1 MTVGIYGLGRF
12 GTYWAS
18 LLGQKFKVIGY
29 SRSPKPDL
37 PEEIEPVSKE
47 QLAQA
52 DAIFMCVSISSFEA
66 VLKDLAPLLKTG
78 VTLFDTCSVKVH
90 PARVMQQIL
99 PAHVQAIASHPMFG
113 PDSGKN
119 GTEGLPMVMSSLTA
133 DPENFEHWKNIFLS
147 YGMQVI
153 EMSPDEHDHQ
163 AAYTQG
169 VTHFIG
175 RVLQDLHLP
184 DSRIATMGYR
194 KLLEII
200 EQTCN
205 DPLQLFY
212 DLQSYN
218 PYTGEMRNAVFKS
231 FQHTL
236 NMLEPEDENS

>member
-1 MTVGIYGLGRF
+1 MTVGVYGLGRF
-12 GTYWAS
+12 GTYWA
-18 LLGQKFKVIGY
+18 LLLAQKFKVVGY

-37 PEEIEPVSKE
+37 PDEIELVSKE
-47 QLAQA
+47 ELARA
-52 DAIFMCVSISSFEA
+52 DVIFMCVSISSFEA
-66 VLKDLAPLLKTG
+66 VLKDLAPLLEHG

-90 PARVMQQIL
+90 PARVMQQVL
-99 PAHVQAIASHPMFG
+99 PDHVQAIASHPMFG
-113 PDSGKN
+113 PDSGKE

-133 DPENFEHWKNIFLS
+133 APENFEHWKNIFLS

-212 DLQSYN
+212 DLQRYN
-218 PYTGEMRNAVFKS
+218 PYTGEMRSAVFQS

-236 NMLEPEDENS
+236 DMLEPEDNT

>member
-1 MTVGIYGLGRF
+1 MTIGVYGLGRF

-18 LLGQKFKVIGY
+18 LLSQKFRVIGY
-29 SRSPKPDL
+29 SRSAKQKL
-37 PEEIEPVSKE
+37 PEGITFVSKE
-47 QLAQA
+47 EIVQA
-52 DAIFMCVSISSFEA
+52 DALFMCVSISSFED
-66 VLKDLAPLLKTG
+66 VITDIAPMLTPG
-78 VTLFDTCSVKVH
+78 TTIIDTCSVKVH
-90 PARVMQQIL
+90 PAKVMQQIL
-99 PAHVQAIASHPMFG
+99 PKQVHSIASHPMFG
-113 PDSGKN
+113 PDSGKD
-119 GTEGLPMVMSSLTA
+119 GTEGLPMVMYPVTA
-133 DPENFEHWKNIFLS
+133 DERNFEYWKSVFLS

-184 DSRIATMGYR
+184 QSRIATMGYR

-205 DPLQLFY
+205 DPIQLFY
-212 DLQSYN
+212 DLQRYN
-218 PYTGEMRNAVFKS
+218 PYTGEMRNAVFNS

-236 NMLEPEDENS
+236 DMLEPDES

>member
-1 MTVGIYGLGRF
+1 MTVGVYGLGRF

-18 LLGQKFKVIGY
+18 LLAQKFDVIGY
-29 SRSPKPDL
+29 SRSEKHNL
-37 PEEIEPVSKE
+37 PPEIKQVGKEEI
-47 QLAQA
+47 AQA
-52 DAIFMCVSISSFEA
+52 DALFMCVSISAFQK
-66 VLKDLAPLLKTG
+66 VLQDIIPLLKPG
-78 VTLFDTCSVKVH
+78 ITLFDTCSVKVH
-90 PARVMQQIL
+90 PAQVMQREL
-99 PAHVQAIASHPMFG
+99 PTSVNSIASHPMFG

-119 GTEGLPMVMSSLTA
+119 GPQGLPMVMSPVSA
-133 DPENFEHWKNIFLS
+133 MPVIFEHWKNTFQG

-175 RVLQDLHLP
+175 RVLQGLHLP
-184 DSRIATMGYR
+184 ESEIATMGYR
-194 KLLEII
+194 KLLEIV

-212 DLQSYN
+212 DLQRYN
-218 PYTGEMRNAVFKS
+218 PYTGEMRNAVFES

-236 NMLEPEDENS
+236 DMLEPEDE

>member
-1 MTVGIYGLGRF
+1 MTVGVYGLGRF
-12 GTYWAS
+12 GRYWAS
-18 LLGQKFKVIGY
+18 LLAQKFRVIGY

-37 PEEIEPVSKE
+37 PEEIEQVDKE
-47 QLAQA
+47 DIVQA
-52 DAIFMCVSISSFEA
+52 DVLFMCVSISAFES
-66 VLKDLAPLLKTG
+66 VVRDIAPLLKKG
-78 VTLFDTCSVKVH
+78 IILFDTCSVKVH
-90 PARVMQQIL
+90 PAQVMRQLL
-99 PAHVQAIASHPMFG
+99 PEHVNSIASHPMFG

-119 GTEGLPMVMSSLTA
+119 GTEGLPMVMSSITA
-133 DPENFEHWKNIFLS
+133 NVHVFEYWKSVFLS

-153 EMSPDEHDHQ
+153 QMSPDEHDHQ

-184 DSRIATMGYR
+184 ESRIATMGYR

-205 DPLQLFY
+205 DPIQLFY
-212 DLQSYN
+212 DLQRYN
-218 PYTGEMRNAVFKS
+218 PYTGEMRNAVFQS

-236 NMLEPEDENS
+236 NMLEPDEP

>member
-1 MTVGIYGLGRF
+1 MTVGVYGLGRF

-18 LLGQKFKVIGY
+18 LLAEKYKVIGY
-29 SRSPKPDL
+29 SRSHKPDL
-37 PEEIEPVSKE
+37 PKEIEPVSKE

-52 DAIFMCVSISSFEA
+52 DTIFMCVSISSFEA
-66 VLKDLAPLLKTG
+66 VLKDLAPLLKPG
-78 VTLFDTCSVKVH
+78 STLFDTCSVKVH
-90 PARVMQQIL
+90 PAGVMQQVL
-99 PAHVQAIASHPMFG
+99 PDHVQAIASHPMFG

-133 DPENFEHWKNIFLS
+133 EPETFEYWKRIFLS

-212 DLQSYN
+212 DLQRYN
-218 PYTGEMRNAVFKS
+218 PYTGEMRNAVFHS

-236 NMLEPEDENS
+236 DMLEPEDKP

>member
-1 MTVGIYGLGRF
+1 MTVGVYGLGRF

-18 LLGQKFKVIGY
+18 LLAQKFDVIGY
-29 SRSPKPDL
+29 SRSEKHNL
-37 PEEIEPVSKE
+37 PPEIKQVGKEEI
-47 QLAQA
+47 AQA
-52 DAIFMCVSISSFEA
+52 DALFMCVSISAFQK
-66 VLKDLAPLLKTG
+66 VLQDIIPLLKPG

-90 PARVMQQIL
+90 PANVMQQVL

-119 GTEGLPMVMSSLTA
+119 GTVGLPMVMSSLTA
-133 DPENFEHWKNIFLS
+133 ERENFEHWKSIFLS

-236 NMLEPEDENS
+236 DMLEPEDET

>member
-1 MTVGIYGLGRF
+1 MTVGVYGLGRF

-18 LLGQKFKVIGY
+18 LLAQKFEVIGY
-29 SRSPKPDL
+29 SRSEKNNL
-37 PEEIEPVSKE
+37 PPEIKQVGKEEI
-47 QLAQA
+47 AQA
-52 DAIFMCVSISSFEA
+52 DALFMCVSISAFEG
-66 VLKDLAPLLKTG
+66 VLQDIVPLLKPG
-78 VTLFDTCSVKVH
+78 MSIFDTCSVKVH
-90 PARVMQQIL
+90 PAQVMQRVL
-99 PAHVQAIASHPMFG
+99 PASVNSIASHPMFG

-119 GTEGLPMVMSSLTA
+119 GPQGLPMVMSPVTVMPA
-133 DPENFEHWKNIFLS
+133 IFERWKDIFQG

-175 RVLQDLHLP
+175 RVLQGLNLP
-184 DSRIATMGYR
+184 ESQIATMGYR
-194 KLLEII
+194 KLLEIV

-212 DLQSYN
+212 DLQRFN
-218 PYTGEMRNAVFKS
+218 PYTGEMRSAVFQS

-236 NMLEPEDENS
+236 DMLEPEDE